1 MKAALTIDTD
11 QLEAFAA
18 DAKERKG
25 GHRPWDK
32 HDPKAL
38 PKHNVSV
45 RLNDYHLEM
54 PGYLAEDMDMSQQKI
69 LRKARTEEWQVLARF
84 LAQTRGLESLRLRRT
99 DLGEKGERSDGISSP
114 AASPAAW
121 VGWAIRESMQKSTIR
136 SVG

>member
-1 MKAALTIDTD
+1 MSGKFSFPDPKRDIKAALTIDTD

-54 PGYLAEDMDMSQQKI
+54 LRYLAEDMDMSQQKI
-69 LRKARTEEWQVLARF
+69 LRKHIVPVIEQLAEQAYMDRTSK
-84 LAQTRGLESLRLRRT
+84 AQLKVT
-99 DLGEKGERSDGISSP
+99 
-114 AASPAAW
+114 
-121 VGWAIRESMQKSTIR
+121 
-136 SVG
+136 

>member
-1 MKAALTIDTD
+1 MSSKFSFPDPKRDVKSDLMIDTD

-18 DAKERKG
+18 GAKEHKG

-54 PGYLAEDMDMSQQKI
+54 LRYLAEAMDMSQQKL
-69 LRKARTEEWQVLARF
+69 LRKHIVPVIEQLAEQAYIDRTSK
-84 LAQTRGLESLRLRRT
+84 AQLKVT
-99 DLGEKGERSDGISSP
+99 
-114 AASPAAW
+114 
-121 VGWAIRESMQKSTIR
+121 
-136 SVG
+136 